1 MSTQGQVTR
10 GRVLKRKEPAGKRE
24 RESVAKRLLLGFLVT
39 THERERCQGQKRDS
53 RNIFVRC
60 NAAILPFAAA
70 RGLSR
75 PVIVV

>member
-10 GRVLKRKEPAGKRE
+10 GRVLKENNREVRE